1 MIGPITANEDPNK
14 GFGNNTNESNN
25 TSMVDP
31 TIVKVDNSQWADLFE
46 QYNNS
51 DLYMNGAA
59 VGPTDEQ
66 WRFLDIGDSGKPM
79 NVSPIKPLSLG
90 LSHYS
95 RFGIVR

>member
-14 GFGNNTNESNN
+14 GFGNNTNVLNN

-31 TIVKVDNSQWADLFE
+31 IIKVDNSQWADLFE

-51 DLYMNGAA
+51 DLYMDGA
-59 VGPTDEQ
+59 VIGPTGEQ
-66 WRFLDIGDSGKPM
+66 IRFLSIGDSGKPM
-79 NVSPIKPLSLG
+79 NVSPIKPLSIG